1 MRKTHFDR
9 PRKLL
14 FPLPTFRPL
23 LRSEVERPYRRGL
36 VVLEQPLANAPRARV
51 REELVH
57 LAGCVAVGQVRGLG
71 SAKLANFANF

>member
-14 FPLPTFRPL
+14 LLPPTFRPL

-57 LAGCVAVGQVRGLG
+57 LALQVPTRIDGWEM
-71 SAKLANFANF
+71 